1 MTGNIGTIL
10 YMSPEILK
18 NKINAE
24 YRTKVD
30 VYSFGIIMCEV
41 FFEVVPYHENR
52 EQFES
57 IIGLGNCIVQGLRP
71 SVPEYH
77 VHGMKKVEKR
87 YIELMQ
93 RCWSDNPVERPDF
106 EEIFAELSEM
116 EID

>member
-30 VYSFGIIMCEV
+30 VYSFGIIMYEV
-41 FFEVVPYHENR
+41 FFEVVPYYENR

-57 IIGLGNCIVQGLRP
+57 IIGLGNQIVNGLRP
-71 SVPEYH
+71 SVPQYH
-77 VHGMKKVEKR
+77 VHGLAKVEKQ

-93 RCWSDNPVERPDF
+93 RCWSDKPEERPDF
-106 EEIFAELSEM
+106 EEIFIELSEL